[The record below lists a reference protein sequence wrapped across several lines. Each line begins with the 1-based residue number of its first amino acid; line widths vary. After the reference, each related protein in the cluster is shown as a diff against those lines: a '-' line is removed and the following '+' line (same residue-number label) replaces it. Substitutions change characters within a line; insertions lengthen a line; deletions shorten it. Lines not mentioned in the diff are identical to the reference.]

1 LAIKKSDFIIVN
13 YTGKV
18 KETGEV
24 FDTTSE
30 ETAKESKLYKEG
42 DLYEPRLVVVGEG
55 WLLKA
60 LDDALLTFK
69 LNKQSSVEI
78 PPENAFGQR
87 DPEKVK
93 LVPLRRLVARGI
105 NPKVGAQI
113 EFDKRLATV
122 RTMGSG
128 RVTLDFNPPLA
139 GKTLVYEVT
148 IQKQLKTNEEKIAAL
163 IHRRIPAVEI
173 EKFDFKVAKTDV
185 TLNMPAEALYV
196 EGIQLAKRGIALDIQ
211 RYLPDLITVK
221 YIETFTKPGATPKP
235 EKKAK
240 KATKKT
246 TKKAAEKT
254 AAKKTAE
261 KKPAKKTTKK
271 AAKTEE
277 KPEKKA
283 VKKPT
288 AKKTTKT
295 AAKKT
300 TKKAAKKSS

>member
-30 ETAKESKLYKEG
+30 ETAKENKLYKEG

-60 LDDALLTFK
+60 LDDALLAFK
-69 LNKQSSVEI
+69 LNKEESVEI
-78 PPENAFGQR
+78 PPENAFGSR
-87 DPEKVK
+87 DSEKVK

-105 NPKVGAQI
+105 NPQLGAQI
-113 EFDKRLATV
+113 EFDKKLATV

-139 GKTLVYEVT
+139 GKTLVYTVT

-163 IHRRIPAVEI
+163 IHRRIPAVEA
-173 EKFDFKVAKTDV
+173 EKFDFNVGEEDV
-185 TLNMPAEALYV
+185 TLNMPAESLYV

-221 YIETFTKPGATPKP
+221 FIETFTKPGATPKAK
-235 EKKAK
+235 KKAK
-240 KATKKT
+240 KETKKQT
-246 TKKAAEKT
+246 KT
-254 AAKKTAE
+254 ATAKPAPKKTAKKASKKGTKNGE
-261 KKPAKKTTKK
+261 KTEKKAVKKPAKKTTK
-271 AAKTEE
+271 
-277 KPEKKA
+277 A
-283 VKKPT
+283 V
-288 AKKTTKT
+288 
-295 AAKKT
+295 AKKT
-300 TKKAAKKSS
+300 TKKAK

>member
-1 LAIKKSDFIIVN
+1 VPIKKSDFIIVD

-18 KETGEV
+18 KETGDV

-69 LNKQSSVEI
+69 LNKKESVEI
-78 PPENAFGQR
+78 PPENAFGPR
-87 DPEKVK
+87 DSEKVK

-105 NPKVGAQI
+105 TPHLGAQI
-113 EFDKRLATV
+113 EYDKKLATV

-163 IHRRIPAVEI
+163 IHRRIPAVEA
-173 EKFDFKVAKTDV
+173 EKFEFKVGKEDV

-211 RYLPDLITVK
+211 RYLPELITVQF
-221 YIETFTKPGATPKP
+221 IETFTKPGATPKAKKAAK
-235 EKKAK
+235 KKAK
-240 KATKKT
+240 KATKK
-246 TKKAAEKT
+246 K
-254 AAKKTAE
+254 AE
-261 KKPAKKTTKK
+261 KKPAKTAK
-271 AAKTEE
+271 KTE
-277 KPEKKA
+277 KA
-283 VKKPT
+283 VKKTAKKT
-288 AKKTTKT
+288 AKKTTKKT
-295 AAKKT
+295 EKKT
-300 TKKAAKKSS
+300 ETKKKAAKESS